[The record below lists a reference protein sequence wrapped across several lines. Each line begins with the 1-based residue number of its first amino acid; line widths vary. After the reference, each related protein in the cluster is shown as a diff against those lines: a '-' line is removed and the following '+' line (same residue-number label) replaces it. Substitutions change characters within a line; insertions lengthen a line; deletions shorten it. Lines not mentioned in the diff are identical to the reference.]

1 MVSRRERKIIII
13 RTAEKD
19 LIRLGQEGSDFE
31 GLSYTAK
38 TPQNTKTNTHNKHNG
53 IKICIAH
60 GWMHGSM
67 LAE

>member
-38 TPQNTKTNTHNKHNG
+38 TPQNTKTNTHNTTELRSALPTAG
-53 IKICIAH
+53 CTAVC
-60 GWMHGSM
+60 
-67 LAE
+67 